1 MYSNPGSPDSIPTSN
16 FIKLDDLQGGEIVG
30 IETLMSDIV
39 VFMTKG
45 IFRINVPSGDPTNW
59 SLVESHPN
67 IGCLNDKGITKA
79 PNGIFFLSNED
90 VIFLDSGFQA
100 TPITYPI
107 RDDYQST
114 VASSSSIM
122 KTHYDAKYNKLY
134 ITKSV
139 SSDTEFYIYD
149 IFRQVWYTE
158 KHTGVEYDEF
168 SFDNNNNTLLI
179 ESATNSN
186 VRKAVNTSEYR
197 DKGSV
202 AIEMIAQTGEQELTP
217 YDQNAYIRRVNT
229 NTNKG
234 SGSGTA
240 LDLQVVS
247 GSTFTKNNFLNGVQ
261 STRTSQ
267 RGKSVQVKISD
278 DSSAENEIKEISRL
292 EVEYE

>member
-1 MYSNPGSPDSIPTSN
+1 
-16 FIKLDDLQGGEIVG
+16 
-30 IETLMSDIV
+30 
-39 VFMTKG
+39 
-45 IFRINVPSGDPTNW
+45 
-59 SLVESHPN
+59 
-67 IGCLNDKGITKA
+67 
-79 PNGIFFLSNED
+79 
-90 VIFLDSGFQA
+90 
-100 TPITYPI
+100 
-107 RDDYQST
+107 
-114 VASSSSIM
+114 M

-158 KHTGVEYDEF
+158 KHARVEYDEL

-179 ESATNSN
+179 ESATQSN

-197 DKGSV
+197 DKGNV
-202 AIEMIAQTGEQELTP
+202 AIEMIAQTGDQELTP

-229 NTNKG
+229 NTNADT
-234 SGSGTA
+234 SGTL
-240 LDLQVVS
+240 LDLEVIA
-247 GSTFTKNNFLNGVQ
+247 GSTENKANYLNGVQ

-278 DSSAENEIKEISRL
+278 DSSAENKIKEISRL

>member
-1 MYSNPGSPDSIPTSN
+1 
-16 FIKLDDLQGGEIVG
+16 
-30 IETLMSDIV
+30 
-39 VFMTKG
+39 
-45 IFRINVPSGDPTNW
+45 
-59 SLVESHPN
+59 
-67 IGCLNDKGITKA
+67 
-79 PNGIFFLSNED
+79 
-90 VIFLDSGFQA
+90 
-100 TPITYPI
+100 
-107 RDDYQST
+107 
-114 VASSSSIM
+114 M

-139 SSDTEFYIYD
+139 SSNTEFYIYD

-158 KHTGVEYDEF
+158 KHAGVEYDEF
-168 SFDNNNNTLLI
+168 SFDDNNNTLLI
-179 ESATNSN
+179 ESATQSN

-202 AIEMIAQTGEQELTP
+202 AIEMIAQTGEQELTS

-247 GSTFTKNNFLNGVQ
+247 GSTFTENNFLNGVQ